1 MDIRCIMK
9 REIAQHLKCNTI
21 LEGTSLLN
29 KTVLALAIAS
39 MLITGT
45 FVATR
50 TEAAMHTVKADNL
63 LWSAAQRYDVEIE
76 KLKNNNHLESD
87 AIFPQDS
94 LESLMN
100 KQGSNIYVVQPGD
113 NLYSISEEFGVTV
126 DELMELNDIDAP
138 DLIYPG
144 ETIAIDEE
152 AAMHKQTVLATQ
164 VATEDD
170 PLTLTMTATAYTA
183 YCEGCSGI
191 TKDGT
196 DIRANPHLKVIAVD
210 PTIIPLGTR
219 VWVEGYGEAIA
230 ADIGGAIKGNII
242 DVFIP
247 SHEEALEWGRKTV
260 RVRILE

>member
-1 MDIRCIMK
+1 M
-9 REIAQHLKCNTI
+9 AQHLKCNTI

-29 KTVLALAIAS
+29 KKVLALATAS
-39 MLITGT
+39 TLSTGT
-45 FVATR
+45 FVATG
-50 TEAAMHTVKADNL
+50 TEATMHAAKTENL
-63 LWSAAQRYDVEIE
+63 LWSAAQRYDVKIE
-76 KLKNNNHLESD
+76 QLKNNNHLESD
-87 AIFPQDS
+87 NMFPHYS
-94 LESLMN
+94 LEILMN
-100 KQGSNIYVVQPGD
+100 KQGNNIYVVQPGD
-113 NLYSISEEFGVTV
+113 NLYSISQEFGVTV
-126 DELMELNDIDAP
+126 DELAKLNGIDAP

-144 ETIAIDEE
+144 ETIAIDE
-152 AAMHKQTVLATQ
+152 AAARKQTE
-164 VATEDD
+164 VAMQLSTEDD

-210 PTIIPLGTR
+210 PTVIPLGTR

-247 SHEEALEWGRKTV
+247 SHEEALQWGRKTV
-260 RVRILE
+260 KVRILE

>member
-1 MDIRCIMK
+1 M
-9 REIAQHLKCNTI
+9 
-21 LEGTSLLN
+21 LN
-29 KTVLALAIAS
+29 KKVLALATAS
-39 MLITGT
+39 TLSTGT
-45 FVATR
+45 FVATG
-50 TEAAMHTVKADNL
+50 TEATMHTVKADNL
-63 LWSAAQRYDVEIE
+63 LWSAAQRYDVKIE
-76 KLKNNNHLESD
+76 QLKYNNHLESD
-87 AIFPQDS
+87 NMFPHHS
-94 LESLMN
+94 LEILMN
-100 KQGSNIYVVQPGD
+100 KQGNNIYVVQPGD
-113 NLYSISEEFGVTV
+113 NLYSISQEFGVTV
-126 DELMELNDIDAP
+126 DELAELNGIDVP

-152 AAMHKQTVLATQ
+152 AATHKQME
-164 VATEDD
+164 VAMQLSTEDD

-210 PTIIPLGTR
+210 PTVIPLGTR

-247 SHEEALEWGRKTV
+247 SHEEALQWGRKTV
-260 RVRILE
+260 KVRILE